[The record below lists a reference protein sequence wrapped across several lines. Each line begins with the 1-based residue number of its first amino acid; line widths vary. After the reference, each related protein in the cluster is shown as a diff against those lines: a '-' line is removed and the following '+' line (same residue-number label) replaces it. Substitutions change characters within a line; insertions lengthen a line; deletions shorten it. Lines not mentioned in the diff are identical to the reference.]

1 MRACYLPSLMY
12 VFSWVRVGF
21 APNAYPGSTSEFI
34 ANSHA
39 FYRTLKVASIM
50 TALVVVINLQP
61 FYSVNN
67 KIFEEENF
75 HDLLGSLCRES
86 FYGKLSHNVRKA
98 FMVSLNKNKSCFHVS
113 NY

>member
-1 MRACYLPSLMY
+1 MRSCYLPSLMY

-39 FYRTLKVASIM
+39 FYRTLKMASIM
-50 TALVVVINLQP
+50 TALVAVINLQP

-67 KIFEEENF
+67 KIFEEETFMIYWVHYVGKGFKENF
-75 HDLLGSLCRES
+75 LI
-86 FYGKLSHNVRKA
+86 
-98 FMVSLNKNKSCFHVS
+98 M
-113 NY
+113 